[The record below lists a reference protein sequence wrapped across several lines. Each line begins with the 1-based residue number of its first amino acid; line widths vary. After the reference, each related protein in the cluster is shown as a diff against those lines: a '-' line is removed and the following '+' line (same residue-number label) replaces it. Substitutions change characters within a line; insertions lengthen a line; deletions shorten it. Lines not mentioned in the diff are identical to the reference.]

1 MLGKDATV
9 DKDIVVPPS
18 SVCAFHGKVDWLCSL
33 KGTKCT
39 PIMFTGS
46 QLNPAVGIAM
56 ALSSLHIRCSER
68 AEESGQ
74 IYGYSIITTGQE
86 WQLIRIDRYMKLQ
99 KSIVLEG
106 ANKYRNFHQD
116 EEAVSVALGM
126 IDYCLERP
134 TPNVEALE
142 KAYEYLDERK
152 YMIEAENEAEA
163 KKTSLI
169 GKLLLEYYKRRY

>member
-1 MLGKDATV
+1 
-9 DKDIVVPPS
+9 
-18 SVCAFHGKVDWLCSL
+18 
-33 KGTKCT
+33 
-39 PIMFTGS
+39 
-46 QLNPAVGIAM
+46 M

-152 YMIEAENEAEA
+152 YMMEAESEAEA